1 MILVYVY
8 FVYQLSWIYFVYNWI
23 GIIVHVYFFYQM
35 RWQVGLSTSQS
46 GSGLCP
52 TWNRPDGIGWHKIS
66 LAADHQSRWVKWI
79 KPLTSSGRVSC
90 HHRSEWQNCMKTMRK
105 TQIWQKSHWNLWDF
119 AKSDQNLAGSTWNI
133 SWICV
138 FSSRFGIFSSGSGFI
153 FCWNMEFF
161 FRNMGFLSEY
171 GFFADWFTFLGFKGR
186 EIEIDPP

>member
-8 FVYQLSWIYFVYNWI
+8 FVYQFNWIYFVYNWI

-52 TWNRPDGIGWHKIS
+52 TWNRLDGIGWHKIS

-90 HHRSEWQNCMKTMRK
+90 HHRSEWRNCMKTMRK

-133 SWICV
+133 TWIWV
-138 FSSRFGIFSSGSGFI
+138 FLSRFGIFSPRSRFI

-161 FRNMGFLSEY
+161 CRNLGFLSEY
-171 GFFADWFTFLGFKGR
+171 GFFADWFTFFGF
-186 EIEIDPP
+186 